1 MECVGFSLVQCS
13 LLMLELMGVVRLQQ
27 ASRTKSSP
35 PGNGEHACVCVC
47 VYVHMCMHV
56 FE

>member
-47 VYVHMCMHV
+47 VRTHVHACV
-56 FE
+56 

>member
-13 LLMLELMGVVRLQQ
+13 LLMLELMGVRLQQ

-47 VYVHMCMHV
+47 VRTHVHACV
-56 FE
+56 